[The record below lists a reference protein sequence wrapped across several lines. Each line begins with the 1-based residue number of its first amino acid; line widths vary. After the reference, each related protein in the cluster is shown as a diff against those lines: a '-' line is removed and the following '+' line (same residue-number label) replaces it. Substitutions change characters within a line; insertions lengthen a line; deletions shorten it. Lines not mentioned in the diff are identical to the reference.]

1 MNREL
6 LDSAALSGAQARDG
20 GGHWFRKRLLA
31 QIATLRD
38 CEIVFHDALGETRV
52 GIPAA
57 REVDTLR
64 AHVRVLDSEFYRI
77 LALGGSVGAGE
88 AFRDGLWTCD
98 DLVALVRIFV
108 RNRDNLDAMETGM
121 ARVGGML
128 LRTYHSLRRNTRLGA
143 RRNIAEHYD
152 LGNRLFRLF
161 LDDNLMYSCAIF
173 ADPEESLE
181 VASTRKL
188 ERICTKLDLHPGMR
202 IVEIGTGWGGFA
214 LHATRH
220 HDVHVTTTTISQ
232 EQHDLAVSRVRDA
245 GLADRVDVV
254 MHDFRDLEGR
264 FDRLVSIEMVE
275 AIGPRLLD
283 AYFRK
288 IAELL
293 ADDGL
298 ALVQAITIE
307 DHRYQQAL
315 ESVDFI
321 KRHVFPGC
329 FIPSI
334 SAMQASLA
342 RSSNLRLTH
351 LEDIGPS
358 YALTLAEWRRRFNLA
373 HAEVRALGYSENFVR
388 LWNYYLAYCEGGFR
402 ERSIG
407 DVQMLFA
414 KPGNRRPQYLPDLG
428 AASCI
433 A

>member
-1 MNREL
+1 MNANAI
-6 LDSAALSGAQARDG
+6 DPAVSKAPVVG
-20 GGHWFRKRLLA
+20 GNLWFRKRLLA
-31 QIATLRD
+31 QIECLRD
-38 CEIVFHDALGETRV
+38 CEIVFHDALGATRV
-52 GIPAA
+52 GIPATNPD
-57 REVDTLR
+57 DTLR
-64 AHVRVLDSEFYRI
+64 VNVRVLDHEFYRI

-98 DLVALVRIFV
+98 DLVALVRVFV
-108 RNRDNLDAMETGM
+108 RNRDNLDAMETGL
-121 ARVGGML
+121 ARVGGAML
-128 LRTYHSLRRNTRLGA
+128 RGYHTLRRNTRVGA
-143 RRNIAEHYD
+143 RRNISEHYD
-152 LGNRLFRLF
+152 LGNKLFRLF
-161 LDDNLMYSCAIF
+161 LDDNLMYSSAIY
-173 ADPEESLE
+173 ADPGESLE
-181 VASTRKL
+181 VASRRKL
-188 ERICTKLDLHPGMR
+188 ERICTKLDLKPGMR
-202 IVEIGTGWGGFA
+202 VVEIGTGWGGFA
-214 LHATRH
+214 LHAAKH

-232 EQHDLAVSRVRDA
+232 EQFDLALARVREA
-245 GLADRVDVV
+245 GLSDRISVV

-264 FDRLVSIEMVE
+264 YDRLVSIEMVE
-275 AIGPRLLD
+275 AIGAKLLD
-283 AYFRK
+283 AYFAK
-288 IAELL
+288 LAQLL

-334 SAMQASLA
+334 SAMLASLA
-342 RSSNLRLTH
+342 RASNLRLTH

-358 YALTLAEWRRRFNLA
+358 YALTLAEWRRRFNAA
-373 HAEVRALGYSENFVR
+373 HEEVRALGYSENFVR

-414 KPGNRRPQYLPDLG
+414 KPGNRRAQFLPDLG

-433 A
+433 R